1 MAEPVINVKT
11 FLTNF
16 FFRKEN
22 SCILPTY
29 NSIFKYREM
38 KQIEH
43 VFFDL
48 DHTLWDFEKNSDLTF
63 QKVFKINNLN
73 IDLDTFLKSWT
84 AHGNDLNAGY
94 ELKYKRF
101 IIIALDQTNQGAT
114 GCSIDASVH
123 FIQALEKK
131 YDVLLLDK
139 MNVSYKQGEFVAYK
153 SLLDFKAMAKQK
165 AISKNT
171 IVFNNLVTNIAE
183 FNENLEVP
191 ASESWHNIFIK

>member
-1 MAEPVINVKT
+1 MLVEFNTLPETARVWIYQCSRSFSEDELVDIRSEVDV
-11 FLTNF
+11 FLRN
-16 FFRKEN
+16 
-22 SCILPTY
+22 
-29 NSIFKYREM
+29 
-38 KQIEH
+38 
-43 VFFDL
+43 
-48 DHTLWDFEKNSDLTF
+48 
-63 QKVFKINNLN
+63 
-73 IDLDTFLKSWT
+73 WT

-94 ELKYKRF
+94 EIKYKRF
-101 IIIALDQTNQGAT
+101 IVIALDQNTQSAT

-171 IVFNNLVTNIAE
+171 IVFNNLVTNKGE
-183 FNENLEVP
+183 YLEHWEVP
-191 ASESWHNIFIK
+191 ASESWHARFL